1 MYPIASIW
9 NTGHSVISGMHTLF
23 IILNNIGSL
32 VYGPHHQ
39 SLSVGYI
46 NAWTLANSPSHHLLC
61 DTVSYTWHQTLLVF
75 EDLSRMCHCVM
86 DRWFL
91 TFWRHTVSSISRV
104 KWSHED
110 EGTVFL
116 WNVRNHL
123 PSVTVWKPRR
133 PESSGCCM
141 SAGTKLVN
149 CNTTCSHTM
158 EVHGSIVGW
167 CTALEAG
174 ISRIWFLVE
183 PLRSFTDLLLPATL

>member
-46 NAWTLANSPSHHLLC
+46 NTWTLANSPSHHLLC

-91 TFWRHTVSSISRV
+91 TFWRHAVSSISRV
-104 KWSHED
+104 KWSQKMKALCSFEMSGTTYPVSQCENPED
-110 EGTVFL
+110 LNPQVVACL
-116 WNVRNHL
+116 QVQSW
-123 PSVTVWKPRR
+123 
-133 PESSGCCM
+133 
-141 SAGTKLVN
+141 
-149 CNTTCSHTM
+149 
-158 EVHGSIVGW
+158 SI
-167 CTALEAG
+167 
-174 ISRIWFLVE
+174 
-183 PLRSFTDLLLPATL
+183 ATLLVPIQWRYMVA